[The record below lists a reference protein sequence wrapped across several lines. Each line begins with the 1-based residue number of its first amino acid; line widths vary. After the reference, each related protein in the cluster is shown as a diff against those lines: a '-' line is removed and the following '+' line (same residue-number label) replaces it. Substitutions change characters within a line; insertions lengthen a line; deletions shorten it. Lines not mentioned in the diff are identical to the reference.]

1 MSESRPKRS
10 SVGAWITYEVANTV
24 FWVGVIGLSFPL
36 WLTKGA
42 EDVPSGLAGDD
53 AMLGYTLAATMATV
67 VVLAPILGALS
78 DQLGRRMPILVGTT
92 LVSVGATLLLGS
104 VGGLLVSLSLFA
116 LALCAM
122 ELGTIF
128 YNSMLAEVSTQANRG
143 LVSGLG
149 QGIGYLGA
157 IVAVGATLIFTE
169 SRGYVFVIHLVGIL
183 FLVFAMPLFL
193 FLKERRRQVIPSSP
207 MGRVV
212 QAFSKLNGDLRSLHR
227 FPGLRQFLI
236 ARFLYA
242 MGINTAVAFAVIYAS
257 QTLGLGDRE
266 IQLILITGTAIAIP
280 TAVLWGVVVDRI
292 GPRAVLMIG
301 LTIWIG
307 LLLIAVAIPWLSLS
321 TRVYW
326 VVGCLVGVAMGSAWT
341 ADRPFML
348 SFIPHEHLG
357 EFFGLHGM
365 VGKLGR
371 VVGPF
376 MWAFLSSTLSLGQP
390 AAIISLV
397 GFLGISLL
405 ILRTLK
411 SPVQSLSTGHV
422 VQPEAGDGA

>member
-1 MSESRPKRS
+1 MSEPQPKRS
-10 SVGAWITYEVANTV
+10 AVSAWITYDVANTV
-24 FWVGVIGLSFPL
+24 FWGGVVGLSFPL
-36 WLTKGA
+36 WLTKGT
-42 EDVPSGLAGDD
+42 EDVPSGLGGDD
-53 AMLGYTLAATMATV
+53 AMLGYTLAATMAAV
-67 VVLAPILGALS
+67 MVLAPFLGALS
-78 DQLGRRMPILVGTT
+78 DQLGRRMPLLVGTT
-92 LVSVGATLLLGS
+92 VVSVSATLLLGS

-128 YNSMLAEVSTQANRG
+128 YNAMLPEVSTQATRG

-149 QGIGYLGA
+149 QGIGYIGG
-157 IVAVGATLIFTE
+157 IVAFGVALIFTE
-169 SRGYVFVIHLVGIL
+169 SRGYVFVIHLVSIM
-183 FLVFAMPLFL
+183 FMVFAMPLFL
-193 FLKERRRQVIPSSP
+193 FLKERRRQVLPSSP
-207 MGRVV
+207 IGRVV
-212 QAFSKLNGDLRSLHR
+212 QAFSQLNGDLRNLHR

-242 MGINTAVAFAVIYAS
+242 MGINTTVAFATIYAS
-257 QTLGLGDRE
+257 QTVGLGDRE

-280 TAVLWGVVVDRI
+280 TAVLWGVITDRI

-307 LLLIAVAIPWLSLS
+307 LLLLAVAIPWLSLS
-321 TRVYW
+321 THVYW
-326 VVGCLVGVAMGSAWT
+326 IVGCLVGVTMGSAWT

-348 SFIPHEHLG
+348 LFIPHEHLG

-371 VVGPF
+371 VIGPF
-376 MWAFLSSTLSLGQP
+376 MWALLSTTLGLGQP
-390 AAIISLV
+390 ATVISLV
-397 GFLGISLL
+397 GFLVISLL

-411 SPVQSLSTGHV
+411 SPVPTLSTGHLV
-422 VQPEAGDGA
+422 RPEAGDGA